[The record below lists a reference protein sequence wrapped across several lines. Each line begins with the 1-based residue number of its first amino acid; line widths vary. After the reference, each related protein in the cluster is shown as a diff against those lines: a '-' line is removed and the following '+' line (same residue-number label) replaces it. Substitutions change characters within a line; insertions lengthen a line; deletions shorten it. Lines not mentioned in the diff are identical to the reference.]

1 MIPLAGINRFF
12 LAAMAAAVLYFLG
25 EFIATNFLGGHE
37 RLQLLVVGLFILI
50 HIPAVPFVAVFPR
63 MSPTLMLFIACLGWG
78 AIGELGYFVYR
89 RVRARRLLTAGERVV
104 PRNSDPPYARS
115 GQKV

>member
-1 MIPLAGINRFF
+1 MITLAGINRFF

-25 EFIATNFLGGHE
+25 EFIGTNVLGGHE

-63 MSPTLMLFIACLGWG
+63 MSAVSVTLIFASRACG
-78 AIGELGYFVYR
+78 
-89 RVRARRLLTAGERVV
+89 LTVV
-104 PRNSDPPYARS
+104 
-115 GQKV
+115 